1 MSKMQNKIRFIF
13 NLTNTNRKNFIKSHC
28 SFENFIYF
36 CKNILR
42 EMATSNNQTNELIRW
57 IVILADFILLN
68 LLIWLFVDFLPEMKC
83 WTWEMKWA
91 FLFANNLALFV
102 SEMRFST
109 IVHRRVISAGD
120 VVQRVMGLVLLQFFV
135 AYLLLSPMSDTILM
149 GKIMLMFAPPFFALL
164 ILSRLFERWMVKRF
178 RKMGRNT
185 RTVTFVGNDPELLRL
200 YNELVNDPTTG
211 YRIRGYYADAEIGE
225 WTHSLSTQYRMVEG
239 ESSPKEKYENIEIN
253 RLGSLQDLLRLI
265 EESPDEVK
273 VGAEMYVSLSR
284 RDRDIIKKLSRF
296 CDRKIIRFFYIPVSV
311 ETLGI
316 NLKPELLND
325 MEVYATYENPLR
337 NPINQIIKRLFD
349 IVLSLFFLFITLPFF
364 PIIALVIKIQSPKG
378 GVFFKQFRTGVDGRH
393 FFCYKFRSMHPNKNE
408 DGLVQATKNDPRKF
422 PFGNFMRKANID
434 ELPQFWNVLKGDMSI
449 VGPRP
454 HPVALNEMYVELIK
468 KYMVRHF
475 VKPGV
480 TGWAQVTGYRG
491 ETKELWQMEGR
502 VKRDIW
508 YIEHWSIW
516 LDIRIIWLTA
526 KSIFIHDKNAY

>member
-1 MSKMQNKIRFIF
+1 
-13 NLTNTNRKNFIKSHC
+13 
-28 SFENFIYF
+28 
-36 CKNILR
+36 
-42 EMATSNNQTNELIRW
+42 MATSNNQANEIIRW
-57 IVILADFILLN
+57 MVIIADFFLLN
-68 LLIWLFVDFLPEMKC
+68 LLIWLFVEFLSDIQC
-83 WTWEMKWA
+83 WVWEMKWA
-91 FLFANNLALFV
+91 FLFANNLALFI

-109 IVHRRVISAGD
+109 IVHHRVVSAGD
-120 VVQRVMGLVLLQFFV
+120 VVQRVTGLVLVQLFF
-135 AYLLLSPMSDTILM
+135 AYLLLTPLGDTLLM
-149 GKIMLMFAPPFFALL
+149 GKIMLMFEPPFFALL
-164 ILSRLFERWMVKRF
+164 ILSRLLERWMVKRY
-178 RKMGRNT
+178 RRMGRNT
-185 RTVTFVGNDPELLRL
+185 RMVTFVGNDPELLRL
-200 YNELVNDPTTG
+200 YDELVNDPTTG
-211 YRIRGYYADAEIGE
+211 YRVIGYYADAEIGE
-225 WTHSLSTQYRMVEG
+225 WTHSHSSTNMDIEG
-239 ESSPKEKYENIEIN
+239 SSESIEKYNNINIKK
-253 RLGSLQDLLRLI
+253 LGSLEDLLNNIDANSPEIKLG
-265 EESPDEVK
+265 EEL
-273 VGAEMYVSLSR
+273 YVSLSR
-284 RDRDIIKKLSRF
+284 RDRDIIKKLSRY
-296 CDRKIIRFFYIPVSV
+296 CDRWLVRFYYVPVSV

-316 NLKPELLND
+316 NLKPELLNE

-337 NPINQIIKRLFD
+337 NPVNKIIKRLFD
-349 IVLSLFFLFITLPFF
+349 IFMSLLFLLIALPFF

-393 FFCYKFRSMHPNKNE
+393 FYCYKFRSMHPNKNE